1 MNDKEFV
8 MPNTASCPAPDAP
21 ALRVLVADDDPAS
34 RRFLSDALRHLGA
47 VVETCD
53 DGPAALEL
61 AGREHFDLLVLD
73 CRMPGAGARE
83 VLGSLRANPQ
93 AASHATPA
101 VASSAESGSL
111 DRRGLLQAGFG
122 EILVKPCDLQAL
134 RRVLALSRC
143 EEGAPL
149 LDDAAAIS
157 TSGDARTM
165 QALRGLLHDELTNLE
180 RELAGLCNDRA
191 ALAERLHRLRSSCG
205 FCGATALA
213 ECAATLQQW
222 LREAPA
228 DTPVPLEPFRD
239 TLQATL
245 HALEPPRR

>member
-8 MPNTASCPAPDAP
+8 MPNTASCPVPDAP

-34 RRFLSDALRHLGA
+34 RRFLGDGLRQLGA
-47 VVETCD
+47 EVETCD

-61 AGREHFDLLVLD
+61 ARRKHFDLLLLD

-83 VLGSLRANPQ
+83 VLDALRANPD
-93 AASHATPA
+93 AASHVSPA

-122 EILVKPCDLQAL
+122 EILIKPCDLKAL

-143 EEGAPL
+143 EGDAPL
-149 LDDAAAIS
+149 LDDAAALNS
-157 TSGDARTM
+157 TGDARTM

-180 RELAGLCNDRA
+180 RELDRLCNDRT

-205 FCGATALA
+205 FCGAAALA
-213 ECAATLQQW
+213 ECTITLQQW

-228 DTPVPLEPFRD
+228 DTPIPLEPFRD

-245 HALEPPRR
+245 HALGPMHH